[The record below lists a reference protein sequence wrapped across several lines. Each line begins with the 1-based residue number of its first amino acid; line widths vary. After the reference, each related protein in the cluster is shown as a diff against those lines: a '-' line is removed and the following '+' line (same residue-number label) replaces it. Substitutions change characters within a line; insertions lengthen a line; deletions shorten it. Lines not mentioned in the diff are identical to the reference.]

1 MLQRKKHGK
10 PFCKP
15 LSYEGM
21 LPLAPQIKNQKK
33 TERVIDARICVLS
46 GCRYLQTAH
55 DRAGG
60 QVIRSCGA
68 QVFRAHLPAE
78 ELQKEIERNPSNIA
92 GADQDNN
99 PFLLRLLMAP
109 ECVRPECGVSE
120 INYIERVLEIDA
132 EEIESGLFS

>member
-1 MLQRKKHGK
+1 M
-10 PFCKP
+10 PP
-15 LSYEGM
+15 S
-21 LPLAPQIKNQKK
+21 APRIKTQKK
-33 TERVIDARICVLS
+33 TERVLDARICILS

-55 DRAGG
+55 DLASGKVMRT
-60 QVIRSCGA
+60 CGA
-68 QVFRAHLPAE
+68 QVFRAQIPAE
-78 ELQKEIERNPSNIA
+78 ALQQETERNPSRQA

-120 INYIERVLEIDA
+120 IHYIERVLEIDD